1 VSKLNPPQ
9 VAKDYAAEEGFD
21 CAITEDGIAHVFHP
35 RGAAMILPDGRV
47 ESESNPR
54 LKAVLEKKIAQAR
67 AKDAQLQEDPSGR
80 CTVTFS
86 EEYLKMPFDA
96 PEMMNPDRPTT
107 LLAVFKVKRAQLS
120 AEFLEWDTKYRNK
133 PGNFP
138 LPAGQEF
145 LILMLLTSGQLWT
158 TIRAA
163 WPPEKEEY
171 YRSHIGE
178 PINIEIKGGNA

>member
-1 VSKLNPPQ
+1 MNPLQ

-21 CAITEDGIAHVFHP
+21 CATNEDGSAHIFHP
-35 RGAAMILPDGRV
+35 YGAAMILPDGRV

-67 AKDAQLQEDPSGR
+67 AKDAQLLEDPSGR
-80 CTVTFS
+80 CTIRFS
-86 EEYLKMPFDA
+86 SKYLKMPAQVAGGGVHETIF
-96 PEMMNPDRPTT
+96 
-107 LLAVFKVKRAQLS
+107 LAVLKVKRAQLS
-120 AEFLEWDTKYRNK
+120 AEFLEWDTKFADK

-138 LPAGQEF
+138 LPSGPEF
-145 LILMLLTSGQLWT
+145 LVLLLLTSGQLWT

-171 YRSHIGE
+171 YRSHVGE
-178 PINIEIKGGNA
+178 PVNIEIEGGNV

>member
-1 VSKLNPPQ
+1 MNPAQ
-9 VAKDYAAEEGFD
+9 VAQDYAAEEGFD
-21 CAITEDGIAHVFHP
+21 CTVNPDGSAEIFHP
-35 RGAAMILPDGRV
+35 RGAAKVYPDGLVRADA
-47 ESESNPR
+47 NPR
-54 LKAVLEKKIAQAR
+54 LREVLERKIAQAM

-80 CTVTFS
+80 CTIKFS
-86 EEYLKMPFDA
+86 AEYAKMPLEVTA
-96 PEMMNPDRPTT
+96 RISETM
-107 LLAVFKVKRAQLS
+107 LLGVLKVRRAQLS
-120 AEFLEWDTKYRNK
+120 PEFLEWDTKFAGK

-145 LILMLLTSGQLWT
+145 LVLLLLTSGQLWT

-178 PINIEIKGGNA
+178 PVNIEIHGGLHE